1 MIDRLSLL
9 IGVCIGAL
17 LGVNG
22 VALLIAAGSGHG

>member
-17 LGVNG
+17 LGLNG
-22 VALLIAAGSGHG
+22 ALLLFATVSGHG